1 MESPAPPAKP
11 EADASKPSND
21 ETAESQKGG
30 RSSSSSSSSSS
41 ASSTS
46 SFLDT
51 KMVNSLSHLL
61 EVPAS
66 HLAVGVA
73 GRWAQSD
80 KEWRVLVTHRQVPT
94 HGWSDAQIQ
103 RVLLNLSCLDTSSE
117 RSSSSQSFNAK
128 GAWCGVG
135 EREGRCY
142 SSLVRNRHF
151 GLSHGIGRSGDIQ
164 EAQPKAVGS
173 TIVARLALG
182 MALDAVRRGSRLDAS
197 SSAQHG
203 MVLPLCTG
211 MSMALV
217 LQSLR
222 TAHPTEN
229 TRNVVLWSRIDQKS
243 CFKAITTAGFECVVV
258 PTKTVNDQVQTDL
271 DALNAALQQ
280 YENRV
285 LAVLTTTSCFAPR
298 VADSVD
304 AVAKTCLKRSVAHVI
319 NHAYG
324 LQCRTT
330 NKLVNRACAVGR
342 VDAIICSTDKNFL
355 VPVGTSLHINRIANA
370 SKGSHALTLI
380 N

>member
-1 MESPAPPAKP
+1 
-11 EADASKPSND
+11 
-21 ETAESQKGG
+21 
-30 RSSSSSSSSSS
+30 
-41 ASSTS
+41 
-46 SFLDT
+46 
-51 KMVNSLSHLL
+51 MVNSLSHLL

-80 KEWRVLVTHRQVPT
+80 KEWRILVTHRQVPQC
-94 HGWSDAQIQ
+94 GWSDAQIQ

-117 RSSSSQSFNAK
+117 RSSSQSFHAK

-182 MALDAVRRGSRLDAS
+182 MALDAVRRGSGLDAS
-197 SSAQHG
+197 SSARHG

-222 TAHPTEN
+222 TAHTTEN
-229 TRNVVLWSRIDQKS
+229 NRNVVLWSRIDQKS

-258 PTKTVNDQVQTDL
+258 PTKIVNDQVQTDL
-271 DALNAALQQ
+271 DALHAALRQ

-304 AVAKTCLKRSVAHVI
+304 AVAKVCLERSVAHVI

-342 VDAIICSTDKNFL
+342 VDAIVCSTDKNFL
-355 VPVGTSLHINRIANA
+355 VPVGTFRCVPSRKKTELQMRR
-370 SKGSHALTLI
+370 KDHAPSPR
-380 N
+380 